1 MIKSHA
7 RERLPGESFEDYK
20 ARRAWS
26 NRTLALLA
34 APRPTE
40 SHSKSRLRRFRRDM
54 GQNPKFQAERKRKP
68 TRGHPPTWP
77 STDDQRKQSRPV
89 IVLHPVKQLRKMGM
103 GGALR
108 DMGNRLL
115 NAPKWALDEMASDV
129 RSSLK
134 AALQDALRGQ
144 R

>member
-7 RERLPGESFEDYK
+7 RERLPGESFDDYK

-68 TRGHPPTWP
+68 ARGHPPTWP

-89 IVLHPVKQLRKMGM
+89 IVLHPVKQLRKMGLLHWLLDEM
-103 GGALR
+103 GSA
-108 DMGNRLL
+108 
-115 NAPKWALDEMASDV
+115 NAPKWALDALVADRTSL
-129 RSSLK
+129 SLK
-134 AALQDALRGQ
+134 AALQEALL
-144 R
+144 